1 MKYVIPNYAIKDFRR
16 NLDLT
21 IKCFDL
27 IQLRLNNTISILKLT
42 YTGSL
47 KDDALIEIQSHYL
60 DLVKLTIKTLQT
72 LKKDVGKINTKKM
85 NYPTFFSFVA
95 LICPTNQDSNMIIL
109 KIISDTVSA
118 REEQRKMLKGK
129 SEIYDVASELETEIA
144 KSLDG
149 LVIKTERLEKL
160 KEAYAEYIKQSMDA
174 VSLFADVVWK
184 DTHEHDEFINNL
196 GVMVDASK
204 DAMQDYV
211 NNFYSKYQ
219 HDLEVMEEEQEVK
232 KEVIPSKSLA
242 YTEVSEL
249 KQYIYGGIVLHLCA
263 PRTFDELLKRN
274 GYSDNARMS
283 LGKQMKNAILWA
295 PCEEVDALIGNYL
308 ASIDVRHQEMWN
320 YLLEQDEVL
329 KQVYLG
335 DIRKYFYALPE
346 LGEGYGYT
354 KEDFDYFMIDALKS
368 NYYLA
373 KKHSKALVL
382 LKNGKINEKYGK
394 TAKKFKKIN

>member
-27 IQLRLNNTISILKLT
+27 MQLRLNNTISILELT

-85 NYPTFFSFVA
+85 DYPTFFSFAA

-109 KIISDTVSA
+109 KIISDTVLA

-129 SEIYDVASELETEIA
+129 SEIYDVASELENEIA

-149 LVIKTERLEKL
+149 LVIKPERLEKL
-160 KEAYAEYIKQSMDA
+160 KEAHAEYIKQSMDA

-211 NNFYSKYQ
+211 DKFYSEYQ
-219 HDLEVMEEEQEVK
+219 HDLEVM
-232 KEVIPSKSLA
+232 
-242 YTEVSEL
+242 
-249 KQYIYGGIVLHLCA
+249 
-263 PRTFDELLKRN
+263 
-274 GYSDNARMS
+274 
-283 LGKQMKNAILWA
+283 
-295 PCEEVDALIGNYL
+295 
-308 ASIDVRHQEMWN
+308 
-320 YLLEQDEVL
+320 
-329 KQVYLG
+329 
-335 DIRKYFYALPE
+335 
-346 LGEGYGYT
+346 
-354 KEDFDYFMIDALKS
+354 
-368 NYYLA
+368 
-373 KKHSKALVL
+373 
-382 LKNGKINEKYGK
+382 
-394 TAKKFKKIN
+394 

>member
-1 MKYVIPNYAIKDFRR
+1 MKYVIPNDAIKAFKKS
-16 NLDLT
+16 LDLT

-27 IQLRLNNTISILKLT
+27 MQDRLKKNINLLELT

-47 KDDALIEIQSHYL
+47 KEDAVLEIQSHYL
-60 DLVKLTIKTLQT
+60 DLVKLTINN
-72 LKKDVGKINTKKM
+72 LKNLRQDVSRINSKKM
-85 NYPTFFSFVA
+85 DYPLFFSFAA
-95 LICPTNQDSNMIIL
+95 LICPTKESTNMIML
-109 KIISDTVSA
+109 KIISDTVEL
-118 REEQRKMLKGK
+118 REEQRKEAQGT
-129 SEIYDVASELETEIA
+129 SEIYDIASELENEIA

-149 LVIKTERLEKL
+149 LYIKPERTEKL
-160 KEAYAEYIKQSMDA
+160 KEAYLEYMKQSMDS
-174 VSLFADVVWK
+174 VKLFADAAFINK
-184 DTHEHDEFINNL
+184 EHDEFIGNVNAL
-196 GVMVDASK
+196 VSASK
-204 DAMQDYV
+204 EAMQDYV
-211 NNFYSKYQ
+211 DNFHNKYM
-219 HDLEVMEEEQEVK
+219 HDLELIEEPKKVK
-232 KEVIPSKSLA
+232 KEAIPSKTPA
-242 YTEVSEL
+242 YTEINEL
-249 KQYIYGGIVLHLCA
+249 KQYIFGGVVLKLCA

-295 PCEEVDALIGNYL
+295 TDEEIDALIGNYL
-308 ASIDVRHQEMWN
+308 ASIDITYQEMWN

-329 KQVYLG
+329 KQVSLG

-394 TAKKFKKIN
+394 SAKKFKKIS

>member
-1 MKYVIPNYAIKDFRR
+1 
-16 NLDLT
+16 
-21 IKCFDL
+21 
-27 IQLRLNNTISILKLT
+27 
-42 YTGSL
+42 
-47 KDDALIEIQSHYL
+47 
-60 DLVKLTIKTLQT
+60 
-72 LKKDVGKINTKKM
+72 
-85 NYPTFFSFVA
+85 
-95 LICPTNQDSNMIIL
+95 
-109 KIISDTVSA
+109 
-118 REEQRKMLKGK
+118 
-129 SEIYDVASELETEIA
+129 
-144 KSLDG
+144 
-149 LVIKTERLEKL
+149 
-160 KEAYAEYIKQSMDA
+160 
-174 VSLFADVVWK
+174 
-184 DTHEHDEFINNL
+184 
-196 GVMVDASK
+196 MVDASK

-211 NNFYSKYQ
+211 DKFYSEYQ

-232 KEVIPSKSLA
+232 KEAIPSKALA

-249 KQYIYGGIVLHLCA
+249 KQYIYGGIVVHLCA

-295 PCEEVDALIGNYL
+295 PCEEVNALIGNYL
-308 ASIDVRHQEMWN
+308 ASIDVRYQEMWN

-394 TAKKFKKIN
+394 AAKKFKKIN

>member
-27 IQLRLNNTISILKLT
+27 MQLRLNNTISILELT

-85 NYPTFFSFVA
+85 DYPTFFSFAA

-109 KIISDTVSA
+109 KIISDTVLA

-129 SEIYDVASELETEIA
+129 SEIYDVASELENEIA

-149 LVIKTERLEKL
+149 LVIKPERLEKL

-196 GVMVDASK
+196 GVMVDA
-204 DAMQDYV
+204 MQDYV
-211 NNFYSKYQ
+211 DKFYSEYQ

-232 KEVIPSKSLA
+232 KEATPSKALA

-295 PCEEVDALIGNYL
+295 PDEEVNALVGNYL
-308 ASIDVRHQEMWN
+308 ASIDVRYQEMWN

-394 TAKKFKKIN
+394 TAKKFKKIS